1 MYLQGPY
8 QMLFSWKSPLIC
20 RGLNLFCRILYA
32 SPCYI
37 YIVSALASQNFMA
50 IPVVYFWSGYF
61 PAALPES
68 VLIVLIAY
76 AVMSSVI
83 KYYVRPG
90 RNVLH
95 DVRYLLLHQS
105 PALVL
110 LKKSCWL
117 AVRVGLVFCHCVQ
130 CRSHCLCQTMDVPP
144 VDCAYTT
151 GICTTCIKHV

>member
-1 MYLQGPY
+1 MDLQGPY

-37 YIVSALASQNFMA
+37 YIVSALASPTFMA
-50 IPVVYFWSGYF
+50 IPVVYIWSGYF

-95 DVRYLLLHQS
+95 DVRY
-105 PALVL
+105 ALVTWLSSWRVECL
-110 LKKSCWL
+110 L
-117 AVRVGLVFCHCVQ
+117 AN
-130 CRSHCLCQTMDVPP
+130 
-144 VDCAYTT
+144 
-151 GICTTCIKHV
+151 